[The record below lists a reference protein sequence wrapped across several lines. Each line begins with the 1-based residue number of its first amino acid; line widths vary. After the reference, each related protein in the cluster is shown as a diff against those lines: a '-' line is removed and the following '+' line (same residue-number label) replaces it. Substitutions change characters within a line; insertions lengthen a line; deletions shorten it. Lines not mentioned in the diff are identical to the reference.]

1 MEATQAYVYER
12 QSQIK
17 CKKFVL
23 LHNVLTLAELKW
35 GAVELPKILDGK
47 RNAFSN
53 QVPLSDPR
61 QLVRKS
67 LSPT

>member
-1 MEATQAYVYER
+1 MWKQLSIWMLQPISDKMEEASSVQQCANIGR
-12 QSQIK
+12 
-17 CKKFVL
+17 
-23 LHNVLTLAELKW
+23 AEVGSW
-35 GAVELPKILDGK
+35 RGTKILDRK
-47 RNAFSN
+47 PNAFSN